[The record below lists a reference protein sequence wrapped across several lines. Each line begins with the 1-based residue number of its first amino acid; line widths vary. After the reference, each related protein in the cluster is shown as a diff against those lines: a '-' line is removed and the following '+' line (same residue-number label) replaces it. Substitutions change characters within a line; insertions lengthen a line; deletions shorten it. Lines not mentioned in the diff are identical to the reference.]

1 MTPLRA
7 WIALFMVMF
16 ALMGYVFSWGIRQL
30 RQYISNMPVGHFRS
44 YFTGAM
50 LFTFLCGFLAM
61 LFLMFYR

>member
-1 MTPLRA
+1 
-7 WIALFMVMF
+7 MVMF

-44 YFTGAM
+44 FFTGAM